1 MCFLNFYKCSSFKSM
16 SLCLNMAH
24 DKTGEERFQNK
35 VLRSPKCTKQ
45 PVDSIFLRHGRSENF
60 RTLEEESKDLN
71 LIQLHEECIK
81 GTCRGHA

>member
-1 MCFLNFYKCSSFKSM
+1 
-16 SLCLNMAH
+16 MAH
-24 DKTGEERFQNK
+24 DKTGEESFQNE
-35 VLRSPKCTKQ
+35 VLRFPNCTKQ
-45 PVDSIFLRHGRSENF
+45 PVGCIFLRHGRFWNL